1 VIVFSVGLISF
12 AIYTGS
18 SSQVVGGAK
27 DSRAGL
33 AENEAPKMEPLLLL
47 ADHQLPQLLELL
59 IIITEL

>member
-1 VIVFSVGLISF
+1 
-12 AIYTGS
+12 
-18 SSQVVGGAK
+18 VGGAK